1 MIDSFLQNRRRM
13 AKLQAVYNDMKAKL
27 AKVDAGEDVFG
38 RMKTVSEL
46 EYDLHYMANKK
57 KAFESKYNELR
68 RQVQSTK
75 RPESISQRLGGKE
88 NLEA

>member
-1 MIDSFLQNRRRM
+1 MGRLQ
-13 AKLQAVYNDMKAKL
+13 
-27 AKVDAGEDVFG
+27 
-38 RMKTVSEL
+38 SEQVQTSHHL
-46 EYDLHYMANKK
+46 KDKFQNKK

-88 NLEA
+88 NFEA